1 MDKRLKRLLAQL
13 NLANQL
19 TFLRLVLIP
28 FFVIAVLEGR
38 FGVALG
44 LFVTAAVTDLLDGL
58 SARMLG
64 GGTALGAYLDPA
76 ADKLLLVV
84 AFVLLTD
91 YPVMLQDVAMVHR
104 IPLWL
109 TVLTISRDVLI
120 VAVALLLY
128 LTRTQTRFPPSIWGK
143 LTTVAEFLTV
153 DLVSA
158 VQPVGIADPGAR
170 HDDLVDPHDDPRVG
184 LPLPR
189 QHDQDA
195 VPAKARAVTLPGR
208 LDLDPLSRQ
217 ALEFDALL
225 EIVAADARTDAGRSA
240 VRALSPQTK
249 PEDLEREN
257 GLGFRDSTLARA
269 RGGAGPGQPA
279 GCAGRRWVD

>member
-1 MDKRLKRLLAQL
+1 MANRIRRLLAQL

-64 GGTALGAYLDPA
+64 GGTPLGAYLDPA

-91 YPVMLQDVAMVHR
+91 YPVMLQDVVMTHR

-128 LTRTQTRFPPSIWGK
+128 VTRTQTRFPPSIWGK
-143 LTTVAEFLTV
+143 LTTTAEFLTV
-153 DLVSA
+153 ALFLLFNRL
-158 VQPVGIADPGAR
+158 GIGS
-170 HDDLVDPHDDPRVG
+170 RVLDG
-184 LPLPR
+184 M
-189 QHDQDA
+189 
-195 VPAKARAVTLPGR
+195 VWVTLAMILFSGFHYLGR
-208 LDLDPLSRQ
+208 TIRM
-217 ALEFDALL
+217 
-225 EIVAADARTDAGRSA
+225 
-240 VRALSPQTK
+240 LSPQK
-249 PEDLEREN
+249 P
-257 GLGFRDSTLARA
+257 A
-269 RGGAGPGQPA
+269 P
-279 GCAGRRWVD
+279 

>member
-1 MDKRLKRLLAQL
+1 MGKRLKRLLAQL

-44 LFVTAAVTDLLDGL
+44 LFLTAAVTDLLDGL

-91 YPVMLQDVAMVHR
+91 YPVMLQDVVMIHR

-143 LTTVAEFLTV
+143 LTTTAEFLMVALFLLFNRLELRAGALDAMVWLTLAMI
-153 DLVSA
+153 LVS
-158 VQPVGIADPGAR
+158 GF
-170 HDDLVDPHDDPRVG
+170 HYL
-184 LPLPR
+184 
-189 QHDQDA
+189 
-195 VPAKARAVTLPGR
+195 GR
-208 LDLDPLSRQ
+208 T
-217 ALEFDALL
+217 
-225 EIVAADARTDAGRSA
+225 IKM
-240 VRALSPQTK
+240 LSPQK
-249 PEDLEREN
+249 P
-257 GLGFRDSTLARA
+257 A
-269 RGGAGPGQPA
+269 P
-279 GCAGRRWVD
+279 

>member
-1 MDKRLKRLLAQL
+1 MSKTSHFSMSNRAKRLLAQL

-28 FFVIAVLEGR
+28 FFVIAILAGR

-76 ADKLLLVV
+76 ADKLLLVA

-91 YPVMLQDVAMVHR
+91 YPVMLQDVPMIHR

-120 VAVALLLY
+120 VAVASLLY
-128 LTRTQTRFPPSIWGK
+128 LTRAQVRFPPSIWGK
-143 LTTVAEFLTV
+143 LTTTAEFLTIALFLLFNQLELGGGV
-153 DLVSA
+153 LDVMVWLTLGMILVY
-158 VQPVGIADPGAR
+158 GF
-170 HDDLVDPHDDPRVG
+170 HYL
-184 LPLPR
+184 
-189 QHDQDA
+189 
-195 VPAKARAVTLPGR
+195 
-208 LDLDPLSRQ
+208 
-217 ALEFDALL
+217 
-225 EIVAADARTDAGRSA
+225 ARTIRM
-240 VRALSPQTK
+240 LSPQK
-249 PEDLEREN
+249 P
-257 GLGFRDSTLARA
+257 A
-269 RGGAGPGQPA
+269 P
-279 GCAGRRWVD
+279 